1 MKKLWLIISLLI
13 LCISFVKASYI
24 EEYPSSYTW
33 AFNNWITTQP
43 TIDKANMY
51 WTITRIEL
59 SKMISNYAINVL
71 KKKPDTS
78 KKCQFNDIS
87 DRLNSQYDSWVTKA
101 CQLWLMWQWIS
112 NFRPYNNVTRAEFGT
127 ILSRLLYWNK
137 YDWWTPY
144 YNKHINNLRIRWI
157 MTNISNPKEW
167 MESRGNVMVMLKRSE
182 TLRDYKIPTIEEL
195 DEVAFKCP
203 YCAPDWCDF
212 YDLWKWNFIIPYK
225 DWYIWYDWRD
235 NMWDTQLNI
244 TYRKLDNPCE
254 ITYEVDVFHYN
265 YDNIQTAGC
274 VLDYYYSSKKVE
286 NFISNEKD
294 PRKCMDDAEKYF
306 YKLIVWWE
314 KDEIFTL
321 WMNSFKK
328 NIDNNSF
335 SKDWSS
341 EIYECKKNIRW
352 ENYKGVDMQNF
363 MTETTFDADWYLE
376 AVKNDNIKDAEI
388 WYICIKEILKS

>member
-1 MKKLWLIISLLI
+1 MKKFWLLI
-13 LCISFVKASYI
+13 SFLLIFCITFSKAGYSD
-24 EEYPSSYTW
+24 EYPESYSW
-33 AFNNWITTQP
+33 AFKNWITTQP
-43 TIDKANMY
+43 TIEKANMY

-59 SKMISNYAINVL
+59 SKMISNYAINIL
-71 KKKPDTS
+71 KKNPDTS
-78 KKCQFNDIS
+78 KKCQFSDIS

-167 MESRGNVMVMLKRSE
+167 MESRGNVMVMLKRSQE
-182 TLRDYKIPTIEEL
+182 LWDYKTPTLEEL
-195 DEVAFKCP
+195 NGAAFQCNFCYLDGCFDEDIDK
-203 YCAPDWCDF
+203 
-212 YDLWKWNFIIPYK
+212 KWFIIPYNE
-225 DWYIWYDWRD
+225 WYIWYS
-235 NMWDTQLNI
+235 WDYLYDATLNI
-244 TYRKLDNPCE
+244 TYRKVDNPCE
-254 ITYEVDVFHYN
+254 IAYEINVFHYN
-265 YDNIQTAGC
+265 GC
-274 VLDYYYSSKKVE
+274 TLDYRYSDKKVE
-286 NFISNEKD
+286 SFNSKEKD
-294 PRKCMDDAEKYF
+294 RRKCMADAEKYF
-306 YKLIVWWE
+306 YNLIIWWE

-321 WMNSFKK
+321 WMDSFKK

-335 SKDWSS
+335 FRDWSS
-341 EIYECKKNIRW
+341 KIYECEKNIRW

-376 AVKNDNIKDAEI
+376 AIKKNNIKEAEI
-388 WYICIKEILKS
+388 WYSCIKETLKS